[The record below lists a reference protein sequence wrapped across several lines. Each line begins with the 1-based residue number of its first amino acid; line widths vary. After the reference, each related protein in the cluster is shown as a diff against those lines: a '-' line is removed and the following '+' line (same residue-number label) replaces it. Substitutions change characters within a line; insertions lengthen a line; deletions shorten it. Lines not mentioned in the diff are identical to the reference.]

1 MRLPIVGV
9 MGSGNEEYSERA
21 EQLGAWLAG
30 QGVHLLTGGGGGV
43 MTSVSRGF
51 HGVGDRRG
59 RVIGILPGSEQGAPK
74 AGYPN
79 SFVEIPIQTHLPLSG
94 VEGESTRSRNSI
106 NILTADVIVALPGGA
121 GTASETRLALRHEKP
136 LIAWLE
142 SRTQIPGLDPEI
154 PVTAVFAEV
163 KEFVREVLDFRCM
176 WT

>member
-9 MGSGNEEYSERA
+9 MGSGSEMHRDRA
-21 EQLGAWLAG
+21 ERLGAWLAG

-51 HGVGDRRG
+51 HEIPGRRG
-59 RVIGILPGSEQGAPK
+59 RVIGILPGSEQGSPK

-79 SFVEIPIQTHLPLSG
+79 PFVEIPIRTHLPLSG
-94 VEGESTRSRNSI
+94 AEGESTRSRNPI
-106 NILTADVIVALPGGA
+106 NILTADVIVALQGDA
-121 GTASETRLALRHEKP
+121 GTASETRLALRYEKP

-154 PVTAVFAEV
+154 PVTADFAEV
-163 KEFVREVLDFRCM
+163 KEFVGEVLGFRCM